1 MGFPRVLLLHP
12 RPPWFSLGRSRRH
25 CVNALLVPHL
35 LKDLL
40 FVCRQGIGSRVP
52 LVLLKQQGPIREAD
66 QSPRHLE
73 PLGTYGQRHWQLS
86 SLKNF
91 KRGLCSAGQLGE
103 EVKRVP

>member
-1 MGFPRVLLLHP
+1 MFPRGL
-12 RPPWFSLGRSRRH
+12 SRRH
-25 CVNALLVPHL
+25 SGNALLVLHL

-40 FVCRQGIGSRVP
+40 FVRRQGISSRVP

-73 PLGTYGQRHWQLS
+73 PLGISGQRHWQLS